1 MKKNILIIFKEK
13 KEDRI
18 FDFYLE
24 RKFSKEFNVNILYI
38 NQYFYL
44 TTKNIIKKINE
55 IKIFFKFKF
64 EFIILKL
71 NISIFDLYCV
81 FH

>member
-13 KEDRI
+13 KKDRV

-24 RKFSKEFNVNILYI
+24 RKFSQEFNVNILYL

-55 IKIFFKFKF
+55 KIKLSKI
-64 EFIILKL
+64 
-71 NISIFDLYCV
+71 NIGDRIEV
-81 FH
+81 INN